1 MDERV
6 HHVMDEP
13 TRNLL
18 AEALQW
24 HADCDTAIAGVRDE
38 AEAMRRLKEIE
49 QETWSE
55 SALQPENRPL
65 TYRHLLSLVKD
76 PRLIEQRRAECK
88 NDYLNSIIGQR
99 YAEILDGIS
108 DIETLTDLAV
118 RAHPDLRPFAILR
131 LQEVLPEALNAVSAQ
146 NVPGWF
152 VRMLRQPWQVRNY
165 LSQSTCS
172 GVVNKLKELLSA

>member
-6 HHVMDEP
+6 RHPMDDA

-24 HADCDTAIAGVRDE
+24 HAGCDSSIAGVRNEGE
-38 AEAMRRLKEIE
+38 AVRRLKEIE

-55 SALQPENRPL
+55 SSLEPENRPL
-65 TYRHLLSLVKD
+65 TYRHLLSLVHDSK
-76 PRLIEQRRAECK
+76 LVEQRRAECK

-99 YAEILDGIS
+99 YAEILAGIS
-108 DIETLTDLAV
+108 DIEKLTDMAV
-118 RAHPDLRPFAILR
+118 RTHPDLRPFVILR
-131 LQEVLPEALNAVSAQ
+131 LQQVLPDALTTVSAD
-146 NVPGWF
+146 NVPSWF

-172 GVVNKLKELLSA
+172 AMVNKLRDLLAT